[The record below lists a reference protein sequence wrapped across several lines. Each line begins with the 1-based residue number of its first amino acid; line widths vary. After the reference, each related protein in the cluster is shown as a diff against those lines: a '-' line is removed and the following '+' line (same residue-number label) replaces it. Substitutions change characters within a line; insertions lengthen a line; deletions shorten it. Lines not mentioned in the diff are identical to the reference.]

1 MKGSV
6 RYRLQVI
13 PASRYHIHESD
24 ANENLHEPCTSKGN
38 IHNWGKGRWGVGG
51 VGDSPSNTDMKQ
63 HFLYLIINIIQCTH
77 IAWDAYHPS
86 TEQWLLS
93 ALEHS
98 EPDKNTHKRVR
109 DEKRLFPPHKDE
121 EKQQTPSLG
130 RESLTILLSS
140 KSGGLL

>member
-1 MKGSV
+1 M
-6 RYRLQVI
+6 
-13 PASRYHIHESD
+13 HI
-24 ANENLHEPCTSKGN
+24 
-38 IHNWGKGRWGVGG
+38 
-51 VGDSPSNTDMKQ
+51 
-63 HFLYLIINIIQCTH
+63 H

-86 TEQWLLS
+86 IEQWLLS

-98 EPDKNTHKRVR
+98 EPDKNMHKCVQ